1 MTTDVNEALEAKRLQ
16 FTGIEKRV
24 MNHGKADKLTLGVL
38 ERLKDSKAECRVTS
52 DVTKLK
58 VKRRRPA
65 VACTRRVACRVV
77 ERSRS
82 SLLAAARAG
91 AWGLALA
98 GHLRTSRSDIHTLTW
113 VLGRAARRA
122 RRRPPRVMLYCMSPP
137 SRRLLEHDLVA
148 MMGRET

>member
-65 VACTRRVACRVV
+65 VACTRRVACRVASSAAAPACSPLR
-77 ERSRS
+77 ELGRGGSRSRVTCAHPALIFT
-82 SLLAAARAG
+82 LLLG
-91 AWGLALA
+91 Y
-98 GHLRTSRSDIHTLTW
+98 W
-113 VLGRAARRA
+113 VAPRVAPGDVRRA
-122 RRRPPRVMLYCMSPP
+122 SCYTVCHHHRGGCSSTTSSP
-137 SRRLLEHDLVA
+137 
-148 MMGRET
+148 